1 MPPDSPIII
10 TMTTIMRTGMS
21 MAIATRM
28 MTTTIMTTATIITMI
43 TAMITGAALP
53 GFRCRG

>member
-10 TMTTIMRTGMS
+10 TMIMRTGMS
-21 MAIATRM
+21 TATATRM

-53 GFRCRG
+53 GFRCQG